1 MTKKEADLQF
11 RETLKKSKYY
21 NDERF
26 HIVHYFD
33 SELVL
38 MAVFYS
44 EGKFPK
50 DRGNVYISDKLEV
63 CQAYHDDDKVDD
75 TNHNYFYNL
84 EEAIECFDEKI
95 DDLLEYHR
103 QRKEH
108 NNETDNSRQ
117 S

>member
-26 HIVHYFD
+26 HILNYVDREHAR
-33 SELVL
+33 
-38 MAVFYS
+38 MAVFRS

-50 DRGNVYISDKLEV
+50 DRGDVWISDNLEV
-63 CQAYHDDDKVDD
+63 CQAYHSDDKVADM
-75 TNHNYFYNL
+75 NFNYFYNL

-103 QRKEH
+103 QRKDTNYEK
-108 NNETDNSRQ
+108 DY
-117 S
+117 